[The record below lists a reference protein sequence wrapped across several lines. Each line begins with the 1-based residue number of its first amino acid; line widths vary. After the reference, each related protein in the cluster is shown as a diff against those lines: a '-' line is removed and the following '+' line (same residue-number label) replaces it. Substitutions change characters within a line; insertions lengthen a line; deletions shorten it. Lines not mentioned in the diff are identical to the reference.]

1 MSIKR
6 HLNRNAMIR
15 IFTIHNFI
23 ENSQYPNIQSLAEQL
38 EVNART
44 VERDIEQL
52 RDFFNAPLVY
62 DRLHKGYYY
71 EEKFALPP
79 FQFTEGEMV
88 VLFLGQ
94 KLLSQVEGGIYKKEI
109 RSLSEK
115 LQCLFNSKPNPGNF
129 LLEDTVSFNISP
141 LRGED
146 WQVAK
151 SFAGLQTAIKNRNRV
166 KMLYLSISSGET
178 LERIVSP
185 YHLRYYDGAWYLIGH
200 CSLRNAPRIFAVDRI
215 KSLEVL
221 IEKYCYPDDFQL
233 EEFLDGV
240 RGIVRGK
247 KYQVEV
253 RFDAFQGKWIREKKL
268 KEYENIREL
277 PDGGLIFT
285 SEASGLTEIRQWVLG
300 FGSHAEVL
308 KPAELRAELRGE
320 MQKLGKIYETAEKF
334 NQPDNRCRGEGVK

>member
-1 MSIKR
+1 MNKEVDILSIKR

-23 ENSQYPNIQSLAEQL
+23 ENSQYPNIQSLAEHL

-94 KLLSQVEGGIYKKEI
+94 KLLNQVEGGIYKKEI

-129 LLEDTVSFNISP
+129 LLEDTVSFNIRTYCFP
-141 LRGED
+141 
-146 WQVAK
+146 V
-151 SFAGLQTAIKNRNRV
+151 SFALLRRGLVFDWPLFLA
-166 KMLYLSISSGET
+166 E
-178 LERIVSP
+178 
-185 YHLRYYDGAWYLIGH
+185 
-200 CSLRNAPRIFAVDRI
+200 CS
-215 KSLEVL
+215 
-221 IEKYCYPDDFQL
+221 Q
-233 EEFLDGV
+233 
-240 RGIVRGK
+240 
-247 KYQVEV
+247 
-253 RFDAFQGKWIREKKL
+253 
-268 KEYENIREL
+268 NIC
-277 PDGGLIFT
+277 G
-285 SEASGLTEIRQWVLG
+285 
-300 FGSHAEVL
+300 
-308 KPAELRAELRGE
+308 
-320 MQKLGKIYETAEKF
+320 
-334 NQPDNRCRGEGVK
+334 